1 MVYKYWPQHLLST
14 RPARGTDLCHHTP
27 RHGWDEVLS
36 CSDKAMDC
44 LPCLQHC
51 LPGNTFLLPALQMLR
66 PFPEAQSRHRMV
78 IMRLVQKKKKRNTAF
93 CKQVEKK
100 KWGEE
105 ELLFR
110 LSSLIFPTPQHIP
123 KYNLLTIIGSNSQI
137 MWMSKSSAST
147 FPIKTRSPEWKR

>member
-1 MVYKYWPQHLLST
+1 M
-14 RPARGTDLCHHTP
+14 PAT
-27 RHGWDEVLS
+27 
-36 CSDKAMDC
+36 
-44 LPCLQHC
+44 
-51 LPGNTFLLPALQMLR
+51 LPAWKYLAAASLTDAAAIPRGPKQAQNGNY
-66 PFPEAQSRHRMV
+66 EACPKKE
-78 IMRLVQKKKKRNTAF
+78 KKKYSFLQAGG
-93 CKQVEKK
+93 KK